1 MTFAVKSL
9 FFGFE
14 NDLKEKILGTNA
26 EERELATRVT
36 KLDDVLSSLR
46 DKLRLGHSLTGD
58 ELQGV
63 LA

>member
-1 MTFAVKSL
+1 M
-9 FFGFE
+9 
-14 NDLKEKILGTNA
+14 KILGTNA

-46 DKLRLGHSLTGD
+46 DKLRLGLSLTGD